1 MGKVTKIGR
10 DQISRESTWT
20 EGSEPKDEVKIL
32 RDGRVLDWERLT
44 SHHYSGENTKLVVGR
59 WVEKRS
65 RHKYKYKYKHKYK
78 YKFRANTSQ
87 GSPRVPNEPI
97 HAMQLSLTTNWK
109 NLNF

>member
-1 MGKVTKIGR
+1 MKLAKSVR
-10 DQISRESTWT
+10 DLIFRETTWT
-20 EGSEPKDEVKIL
+20 EGSEPKDGVKIL
-32 RDGRVLDWERLT
+32 KDGRVLHWALPT

-87 GSPRVPNEPI
+87 GSPRVPNEPM
-97 HAMQLSLTTNWK
+97 HAMQPSLTTNWK
-109 NLNF
+109 KLDF